1 MVDYQNIL
9 HLHSVLSKILINFVN
24 DILVCATKINKIL
37 NFILFYF
44 HSQCFSV
51 EVPDSSTSP
60 SKTPI
65 LLFRKESFPFVED
78 DLYITDPRGT
88 NANLSF

>member
-9 HLHSVLSKILINFVN
+9 HLHSVLLMKILINFVN
-24 DILVCATKINKIL
+24 DILVLCYKHKKIL

-65 LLFRKESFPFVED
+65 LLLR
-78 DLYITDPRGT
+78 
-88 NANLSF
+88 

>member
-1 MVDYQNIL
+1 M
-9 HLHSVLSKILINFVN
+9 
-24 DILVCATKINKIL
+24 
-37 NFILFYF
+37 LFYF

-65 LLFRKESFPFVED
+65 LLLRKESFPFVED
-78 DLYITDPRGT
+78 DLYITDPRVLT
-88 NANLSF
+88 LTCPLEVHIPYPRNVAVSSLSLVVIIPCPST

>member
-1 MVDYQNIL
+1 MKVKVAMVDYQNIL
-9 HLHSVLSKILINFVN
+9 HLHSVLLKILINFVN
-24 DILVCATKINKIL
+24 GILVLCYKHKKIL
-37 NFILFYF
+37 YFMLFYF

-65 LLFRKESFPFVED
+65 L
-78 DLYITDPRGT
+78 
-88 NANLSF
+88 

>member
-1 MVDYQNIL
+1 M
-9 HLHSVLSKILINFVN
+9 
-24 DILVCATKINKIL
+24 
-37 NFILFYF
+37 LFYF

-65 LLFRKESFPFVED
+65 LLLRKESFPFVED
-78 DLYITDPRGT
+78 DLYITDHEY
-88 NANLSF
+88 